1 MNGLLL
7 YVLKGHVVPLV
18 KERVHYLY
26 LFKVYFLKYT
36 MLKYAQSTMNYIAW
50 EVYLSTLPGM
60 VLGPGGQIMSRLS

>member
-26 LFKVYFLKYT
+26 LFIVYFLKYT
-36 MLKYAQSTMNYIAW
+36 MLKYAQSAMNYIAW

-60 VLGPGGQIMSRLS
+60 VSGPGGQIFNLEF

>member
-7 YVLKGHVVPLV
+7 YVLKGYVVSLA

-60 VLGPGGQIMSRLS
+60 VLRLGAGLGSDL